1 MSERPRDAQRA
12 PATGS
17 KQLETGRAVVTEWRF
32 PPGGHTGW
40 HRHEHDYVVVPI
52 TSGELLIWDGDRE
65 VRSPLATGVSYA
77 RDAGVEHD
85 VINPNEFEF
94 VFVEVELI
102 P

>member
-1 MSERPRDAQRA
+1 
-12 PATGS
+12 
-17 KQLETGRAVVTEWRF
+17 
-32 PPGGHTGW
+32 
-40 HRHEHDYVVVPI
+40 VVVPI
-52 TSGELLIWDGDRE
+52 TSGELLIWDGERE

-77 RDAGVEHD
+77 REAGVEHD